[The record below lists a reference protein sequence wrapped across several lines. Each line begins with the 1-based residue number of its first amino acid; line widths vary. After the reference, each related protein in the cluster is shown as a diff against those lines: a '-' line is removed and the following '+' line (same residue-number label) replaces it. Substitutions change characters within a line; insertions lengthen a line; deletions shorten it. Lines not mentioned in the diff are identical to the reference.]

1 MPDDIAAAAA
11 AATTA
16 PAAAASAADPAT
28 AAATAPAAQAPTAAA
43 PAPKRYEAGEYTP
56 EERQWLAARGLEHDD
71 TPAILRNLVRGH
83 RMAEQRLGKP
93 AETLVEAP
101 GKDKPLG
108 EWLRANAER
117 FGLPKEEAGYT
128 IEKPKDFP
136 TDMEWNAGLAD
147 AVRKVAFEEGLP
159 PKAVQRLTEVYAA
172 DVKAMAD
179 RIDAEAATAK
189 KALMAELEREV
200 GSGNVEATLA
210 AARQGYEAIG
220 ALAGLPADAMSA
232 LRGALSRDLGDA
244 AVIKV
249 GAAIARAM
257 GDDRAVGLGKGG
269 SLTMTPADAK
279 AELAKFTAPG
289 SDYFKAVQEGNSA
302 EIARLKP
309 EFLRLSKIAAAG

>member
-1 MPDDIAAAAA
+1 MPDDTPPPAAAAGDPPA
-11 AATTA
+11 GAPAA
-16 PAAAASAADPAT
+16 PAAA
-28 AAATAPAAQAPTAAA
+28 PAAPPAGQAAPSA
-43 PAPKRYEAGEYTP
+43 PAPKWYEAPEYTP
-56 EERQWLAARGLEHDD
+56 EERQWMAARGLEHDD

-83 RMAEQRLGKP
+83 RLAETKLGKP
-93 AETLVEAP
+93 ADALVEAP

-117 FGLPKEEAGYT
+117 FGLPKDEAGYT
-128 IEKPKDFP
+128 IDKPKDFP
-136 TDMEWNAGLAD
+136 ADLEWNTGLAE

-159 PKAVQRLTEVYAA
+159 PGAVRRLTEVYAA

-200 GSGNVEATLA
+200 GSANVDATLA
-210 AARQGYEAIG
+210 AARQGFEAIG

-244 AVIKV
+244 AVIKM

-279 AELAKFTAPG
+279 AELARFTAPG
-289 SDYFKAVQEGNSA
+289 SEYFRAISEGDRA
-302 EIARLKP
+302 QIERLKP
-309 EFLRLSKIAAAG
+309 EFQRLAKIAAAG